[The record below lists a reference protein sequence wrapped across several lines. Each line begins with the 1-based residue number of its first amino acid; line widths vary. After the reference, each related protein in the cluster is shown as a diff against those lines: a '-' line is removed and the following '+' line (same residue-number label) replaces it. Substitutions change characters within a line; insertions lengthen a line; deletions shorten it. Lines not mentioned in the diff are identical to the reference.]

1 MSNTNTDKLALFL
14 AKHASAE
21 TRTNYTTATQ
31 TINHNTIHVHMAP
44 DRASQDP
51 TKRRKPNV
59 PTIDIDPATFQA
71 GFITTNAKTILDPH
85 NTALGAESK
94 LQFLYPLGAHY
105 LAQSMHQA
113 QILHR
118 ADPSVSAIPTEYAG
132 AILAAATNAS
142 TNLSTAHRLQLDLLE
157 LLAPSDPDTTRDLF
171 GTIWKFYLENPLA
184 IAAFLSAPAD
194 RVTAAKSRKAFILP
208 CPICNP
214 ACAALR
220 DRLNTKDIFIPHRP
234 TNKGR
239 DRSDIHDNAV
249 TRYLTI
255 PNLLTHCQT
264 VSHPTNEPFVMLHR
278 YLANFFNNLDSMDMP
293 LHDAINTDYY
303 NLIPNQEP
311 IEDEVLRE
319 DLDEVLAE
327 ADEVLAEAPA
337 DSASTKKGKAKPKT
351 VKPPAADAASTKQA

>member
-1 MSNTNTDKLALFL
+1 MSDTNTDQLALFL

-44 DRASQDP
+44 DRARQDN
-51 TKRRKPNV
+51 TKRRKTNAP
-59 PTIDIDPATFQA
+59 PAIDIDPSTFQA
-71 GFITTNAKTILDPH
+71 GFITTNAKTILDPN

-118 ADPSVSAIPTEYAG
+118 EDPSVSAIPTEYAG
-132 AILAAATNAS
+132 TILAAATNAS
-142 TNLSTAHRLQLDLLE
+142 TNLSKAHRLQLDLLE

-171 GTIWKFYLENPLA
+171 GTIWKFYVENPLA

-214 ACAALR
+214 ACAAIR
-220 DRLNTKDIFIPHRP
+220 DRLNTKAIFIPHRP
-234 TNKGR
+234 INKGR
-239 DRSDIHDNAV
+239 DRADIHDNAV

-278 YLANFFNNLDSMDMP
+278 YLANFFNNLDSMDTP
-293 LHDAINTDYY
+293 LYDAINTDYY
-303 NLIPNQEP
+303 NLLPNQEP
-311 IEDEVLRE
+311 IEEEVLGD
-319 DLDEVLAE
+319 DLGEIIM
-327 ADEVLAEAPA
+327 EAPA

-351 VKPPAADAASTKQA
+351 AKPLTADAANTK